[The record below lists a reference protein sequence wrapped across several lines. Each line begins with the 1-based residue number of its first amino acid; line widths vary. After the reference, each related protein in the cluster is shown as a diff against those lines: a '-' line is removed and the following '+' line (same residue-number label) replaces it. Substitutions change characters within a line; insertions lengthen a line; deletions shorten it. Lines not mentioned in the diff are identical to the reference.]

1 VLIPAYAVGWALM
14 PEEGKS
20 RSRAAEFLDSVSSRV
35 RQA

>member
-1 VLIPAYAVGWALM
+1 M

-20 RSRAAEFLDSVSSRV
+20 RSRAAEFLDSVTSRV